1 MAYLPSPAR
10 HGVRTHPPRP
20 APCHPPSGGAFCR
33 PFRRS
38 FVRLRSRTTPDTRVG
53 GWGGGDVCPCA
64 ASGGGGLLAFSSYYS
79 RRAINAGEGSVPL
92 DQSGEGRSSKGSV
105 GGQFWPRGS
114 NFPNNTHTTPKQNTK
129 HMLVDCEYTMNHGG
143 AGVPRPP

>member
-1 MAYLPSPAR
+1 VYARTLLDRPLATPLPVVLFVAR
-10 HGVRTHPPRP
+10 SDG
-20 APCHPPSGGAFCR
+20 
-33 PFRRS
+33 RS
-38 FVRLRSRTTPDTRVG
+38 F
-53 GWGGGDVCPCA
+53 
-64 ASGGGGLLAFSSYYS
+64 ASGRERRPTLALGGGGGATFALAPRREEGVSAPSRTIIHVGLLTPA
-79 RRAINAGEGSVPL
+79 RVPFL